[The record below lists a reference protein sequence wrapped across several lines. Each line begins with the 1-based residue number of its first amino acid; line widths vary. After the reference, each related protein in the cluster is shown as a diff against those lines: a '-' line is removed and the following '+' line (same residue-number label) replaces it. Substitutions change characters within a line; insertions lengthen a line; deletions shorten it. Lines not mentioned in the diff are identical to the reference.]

1 MPDGATLMV
10 RSLEKEGVKDAFG
23 IPGGAII
30 DFYDKIRDSKINHIL
45 MRHEQGAAHAADGYA
60 RALGKPGI
68 CIATSGPGATNLVTG
83 IANAFLDSSPVV
95 AITGQVPT
103 HMIGRDAFQEA
114 DIVGIVSPITKF
126 AYQIRNVNEIP
137 VIFSKAFRFA
147 IDGRQGP
154 VLVDVPKDVQQ
165 VEALESDFEETSVN
179 HISPDRSPD
188 LVKVKTIAK
197 MLCDSERPLFIC
209 GGGVIASGAQDDLLA
224 LSEYLMAPVATTL
237 MGKGAIPEDHPLC
250 LGMLGMHGKAEANL
264 STFEADTILVIGARF
279 SDRTTGKFSDFAKQ
293 AKLIHIDIDEA
304 EIGKNIK
311 PQYFL
316 ISDAKLALKAIYEEV
331 VKMNKKRE
339 STTWS
344 RRVKELKETFAS
356 QYLKDAEDKLI
367 PSRILRILREELP
380 RQSIVTTGVGQN
392 QMWAALHFDVYSPR
406 TFISSGGLGTMG
418 FGFPASIGAKV
429 ARPDVPVFC
438 VDGDGSFLMTSQ
450 NLATVAYYKIAVNVI
465 VMNNKYLGMV
475 KQWQD
480 MFYRGRLSAV
490 ELGGT
495 PDMVKLAEAFG
506 VNGIRVGSYDEFRS
520 AVKRALRSD
529 VCNVIDV
536 PIDPNAKVLPFVP
549 PGKLLKEMVM

>member
-10 RSLEKEGVKDAFG
+10 KSLEREGVKAAFG

-30 DFYDKIRDSKINHIL
+30 DFYDRIRDSNINHIL

-60 RALGKPGI
+60 RASGKQGV

-126 AYQIRNVNEIP
+126 AYQVRYTNEIP
-137 VIFSKAFRFA
+137 AIFRKAFQVA
-147 IDGRQGP
+147 VDGRQGP
-154 VLVDVPKDVQQ
+154 VLIDVPKDVQQ
-165 VEALESDFEETSVN
+165 KEVPESVLEETSVN
-179 HISPDRSPD
+179 YLRPSRSPD
-188 LVKVKTIAK
+188 PAKVKSIAK
-197 MLCDSERPLFIC
+197 LLCDSERPLLIC
-209 GGGVIASGAQDDLLA
+209 GGGVIASGAQDELLA
-224 LSEYLMAPVATTL
+224 LSDYLMAPVATTL

-264 STFEADTILVIGARF
+264 STFEADTILVVGARF
-279 SDRTTGKFSDFAKQ
+279 SDRSTGKFSEFAKQ
-293 AKLIHIDIDEA
+293 ARLIHIDIDEA

-311 PQYFL
+311 PQCFMV
-316 ISDAKLALKAIYEEV
+316 SDAKLALKAIYDEV
-331 VKMNKKRE
+331 VRISKKRE
-339 STTWS
+339 NTAWS
-344 RRVKELKETFAS
+344 KRVKELKDTFVPL
-356 QYLKDAEDKLI
+356 YLKEAEGGLS
-367 PSRILRILREELP
+367 PSKILRILREELP
-380 RQSIVTTGVGQN
+380 RESVVTTGVGQN
-392 QMWAALHFDVYSPR
+392 QMWAALHFDAYSPR

-429 ARPDVPVFC
+429 ARPEVPVFC

-450 NLATVAYYKIAVNVI
+450 NLATVAYYKIAVNVV
-465 VMNNKYLGMV
+465 VMNNRYLGMV

-490 ELGGT
+490 ELGET

-506 VNGIRVGSYDEFRS
+506 VDGARVGSYDEFRS
-520 AVKRALRSD
+520 AVRKALRSD

-549 PGKLLKEMVM
+549 PGRLLKEMVM